1 MAITVKTRPATFNR
15 SRLEKGASRAGAYL
29 ALALL
34 VVVTVFPIF
43 YMIIS
48 SLKSN
53 DEILLNHSFFPEKW
67 HFENYPNMLNAVNFG
82 SYFRNSLII
91 CGLTSIICASLAV
104 FASYALVRFRF
115 PGSGALDIAIIGTQ
129 LIPGVMFLLP
139 LYNIFLWVNRTFGFQ
154 LVNTYH
160 GMILVYTAFFLP
172 ISLFILRSFFAT
184 IPLDLEEQAMVD
196 GAGRLGAFLRVILPL
211 SIPGIIAT
219 VITVF
224 LFCWDELLF
233 SLTLTNSIET
243 EPVAVGIRLF
253 VGGQN
258 QSRYDLIMAA
268 ATTVTL
274 PVLIIFFFLQ
284 KYMIS
289 GLTSGAVKS

>member
-1 MAITVKTRPATFNR
+1 MAVSAKTSYFNQSSIQKR
-15 SRLEKGASRAGAYL
+15 ASRLGAYL

-34 VVVTVFPIF
+34 VVLTTFPIV
-43 YMIIS
+43 YMIFS
-48 SLKSN
+48 SVKSR
-53 DEILLNHSFFPEKW
+53 DEILLNRTFWPTEW
-67 HFENYPNMLNAVNFG
+67 HWENYPNMFNSIGFFN
-82 SYFRNSLII
+82 YFRNSLII
-91 CGLTSIICASLAV
+91 CGFTAVICATLAV
-104 FASYALVRFRF
+104 FASYALVRYRF
-115 PGSGALDIAIIGTQ
+115 PGSGILDLAIIGTQ

-139 LYNIFLWVNRTFGFQ
+139 LYNIFLWINRTFGIQ

-184 IPLDLEEQAMVD
+184 IPLDLEEQAMID
-196 GAGRLGAFLRVILPL
+196 GAGRLGAFLRVTLPL
-211 SIPGIIAT
+211 SLPGVIAT
-219 VITVF
+219 MITVF

-233 SLTLTNSIET
+233 SLTLTNNTDT
-243 EPVAVGIRLF
+243 EPVSVGIRLF

-258 QSRYDLIMAA
+258 QNRYELIMAA
-268 ATTVTL
+268 ATTVTI
-274 PVLIIFFFLQ
+274 PVIIVFFFLQ

>member
-1 MAITVKTRPATFNR
+1 MSTSVKMRPRTKAQ
-15 SRLEKGASRAGAYL
+15 LEKRAYDLGAYV
-29 ALALL
+29 ALALM
-34 VVVTVFPIF
+34 VIVTVFPIV
-43 YMIIS
+43 YMVIS

-53 DEILLNHSFFPEKW
+53 DEILLNRSFLPQEW
-67 HFENYPNMLNAVNFG
+67 HFENYPDMFKAVGFFD
-82 SYFRNSLII
+82 YFRNSLII
-91 CGLTSIICASLAV
+91 CGLTSLSCATLAV

-115 PGSGALDIAIIGTQ
+115 PGSGVLDLAIIGTQ

-139 LYNIFLWVNRTFGFQ
+139 LYNIFLWINRTFGFQ

-211 SIPGIIAT
+211 AVPGIIAT
-219 VITVF
+219 IITVF
-224 LFCWDELLF
+224 MFCWDELLF
-233 SLTLTNSIET
+233 SLTLTNSADVAPI
-243 EPVAVGIRLF
+243 AVGIRLF
-253 VGGQN
+253 VGNQN
-258 QSRYDLIMAA
+258 SNRFDLIMAA
-268 ATTVTL
+268 ATTVTIPIL
-274 PVLIIFFFLQ
+274 LIFFFLQ
-284 KYMIS
+284 RYMIS

>member
-1 MAITVKTRPATFNR
+1 MATSAKIQLRKRV
-15 SRLEKGASRAGAYL
+15 RLEKRAYDLGAYI
-29 ALALL
+29 ALALMIIL
-34 VVVTVFPIF
+34 TVFPIL
-43 YMIIS
+43 YMVLS

-53 DEILLNHSFFPEKW
+53 DEILLNRSFLPQQW
-67 HFENYPNMLNAVNFG
+67 HFENYPDMFKAVGFLD
-82 SYFRNSLII
+82 YFRNSMII
-91 CGLTSIICASLAV
+91 CGLTALICATLAV

-115 PGSGALDIAIIGTQ
+115 PGSGVLDLAIIGTQ

-139 LYNIFLWVNRTFGFQ
+139 LYNIFLWINRTFGFQ

-160 GMILVYTAFFLP
+160 GLILVYTAFFLP

-211 SIPGIIAT
+211 SVPGIIAT

-224 LFCWDELLF
+224 MFCWDELLF
-233 SLTLTNSIET
+233 SLTLTNSASV
-243 EPVAVGIRLF
+243 EPIAVGIRLF
-253 VGGQN
+253 VGNQN
-258 QSRYDLIMAA
+258 SNRFDLIMAA

-274 PVLIIFFFLQ
+274 PILLIFFFLQ
-284 KYMIS
+284 RYMIS

>member
-1 MAITVKTRPATFNR
+1 M
-15 SRLEKGASRAGAYL
+15 
-29 ALALL
+29 
-34 VVVTVFPIF
+34 TVFPII
-43 YMIIS
+43 YMIVS
-48 SLKSN
+48 SLKSR
-53 DEILLNHSFFPEKW
+53 DEILLNHSFFPEQW
-67 HFENYPNMLNAVNFG
+67 HFENYPKMLDSIGFG
-82 SYFRNSLII
+82 NYLRNSMII
-91 CGLTSIICASLAV
+91 CGITAIICATLAV

-115 PGSGALDIAIIGTQ
+115 PGSGALDLAIIGTQ

-139 LYNIFLWVNRTFGFQ
+139 LYNIFLWIGRTFGFQ

-184 IPLDLEEQAMVD
+184 IPVDLEEQGMVD
-196 GAGRLGAFLRVILPL
+196 GASRLGAFLRIILPL

-224 LFCWDELLF
+224 MFCWDELLF
-233 SLTLTNSIET
+233 SLTLTNSIDT

-258 QSRYDLIMAA
+258 QNRYDLIMAA
-268 ATTVTL
+268 ATTVTV
-274 PVLIIFFFLQ
+274 PVLLIFFFLQ

>member
-1 MAITVKTRPATFNR
+1 MAVSIQRTNYNSIWLRKR
-15 SRLEKGASRAGAYL
+15 ASRFGAYVGL
-29 ALALL
+29 GVL
-34 VVVTVFPIF
+34 VILTVFPIV
-43 YMIIS
+43 YMILS
-48 SLKSN
+48 SLKTN
-53 DEILLNHSFFPEKW
+53 DEILLGGSFWPQNW
-67 HFENYPNMLNAVNFG
+67 HFDNYPEMLTAVGFF

-91 CGLTSIICASLAV
+91 CGLTALICATIAV

-115 PGSGALDIAIIGTQ
+115 PGSGALDLAVITTQ

-139 LYNIFLWVNRTFGFQ
+139 LYNIFLWVNRTLGIQ
-154 LVNTYH
+154 LVNTYQ
-160 GMILVYTAFFLP
+160 GMILVYVAFFLP

-196 GAGRLGAFLRVILPL
+196 GAGRLTAFIRIILPL
-211 SIPGIIAT
+211 SIPGVMAT
-219 VITVF
+219 MITVF
-224 LFCWDELLF
+224 MYCWDELLF
-233 SLTLTNSIET
+233 SLTLTNNTDT

-258 QSRYDLIMAA
+258 SSRYDLIMAA
-268 ATTVTL
+268 ATMVTVPML
-274 PVLIIFFFLQ
+274 VIFFLLQ